1 MIDATSS
8 LRKAGTLGHV
18 VVGAMRRWA
27 PRTAIVAGDV
37 RLTYAELGHRIARAL
52 TVFESA
58 GLTRGAAIG
67 IVGPNGVDV
76 IVATAAAA
84 VAGIRTTPLSMLAS
98 DEDFAW
104 IIADAEIGTVIAAP
118 AIVERLAR
126 AAPDCRV
133 IGLDTFSAMID
144 AAEPGALTVVAQHDD
159 IAVIGYTGG
168 TTGRPKGVVHTHGSA
183 YAAVGM
189 ATAEWEWP
197 EELRVLAVTPV
208 SHAAGILAYPT
219 WLKGGEFHLLPG
231 FVPDGFADY
240 ICAERVTATFL
251 VPTMIYRLLDAGLRD
266 LGPLKTVLYGAA
278 PIAVDRLVEAIGRFG
293 PIFMQL
299 YGQTEAPT
307 CVSYLARG
315 QHDPAQRERLGSC
328 GIPLSGV
335 EVALLDAEDRAV
347 EVGEICVRGPLVMK
361 GYWRRPEETAAALRG
376 GWLRTGDIGRF
387 DAEGCLHIVDRTK
400 DMIIT
405 GGVNIYPRDI
415 EDVIVEL
422 PGVAAC
428 AVVGLPDPIWGECVT
443 AAIVADGEPPSAEA
457 VTAAVRERRGAT
469 AAPKRVV
476 IVDALP
482 VTLVGKIDKLALRV
496 QLMAA

>member
-1 MIDATSS
+1 MIDTNLA

-18 VVGAMRRWA
+18 VAGAMQRWV
-27 PRTAIVAGDV
+27 PRTAVVAGDV
-37 RLTYAELGHRIARAL
+37 RLTYAALSQRIGRAL
-52 TVFESA
+52 TVFHDA
-58 GLTRGAAIG
+58 GLQRGDAVG

-84 VAGIRTTPLSMLAS
+84 IAGIRTTPLSMLAS
-98 DEDFAW
+98 DEDLAW
-104 IIADAEIGTVIAAP
+104 IVADAELGTVIAAP
-118 AIVERLAR
+118 AIADRLGR

-133 IGLDTFSAMID
+133 IALDAFAALID
-144 AAEPGALTVVAQHDD
+144 AAVPAPLDVLAQPDD

-183 YAAVGM
+183 YAAVAM

-231 FVPDGFADY
+231 FVPDAFARY
-240 ICAERVTATFL
+240 VCAERVTATFL
-251 VPTMIYRLLDAGLRD
+251 VPTMIYRLLDAGPLD
-266 LGPLKTVLYGAA
+266 LGPLKTILYGAA
-278 PIAVDRLVEAIGRFG
+278 PIAIDRLVEAIGRFG
-293 PIFMQL
+293 PVFMQL

-315 QHDPAQRERLGSC
+315 QHDPAHRERLGSC

-335 EVALLDAEDRAV
+335 EVALLDGDDRAV
-347 EVGEICVRGPLVMK
+347 AVGEICVRGPLVMR
-361 GYWRRPEETAAALRG
+361 GYWRRPEETAAALHG
-376 GWLRTGDIGRF
+376 GWLRTGDVGRF

-405 GGVNIYPRDI
+405 GGVNIYPRDV

-428 AVVGLPDPIWGECVT
+428 AVVGLPDPLWGECVT

-476 IVDALP
+476 IIDALP
-482 VTLVGKIDKLALRV
+482 MTPVGKIDKRALRAR
-496 QLMAA
+496 LMPT